1 MSAVI
6 KNMGYQAI
14 TPFGRTVE
22 RVHIEAAAAAQAP
35 FPPTGVDKYEA
46 LRELTVA
53 RGAFGVTD
61 RALSVLQ
68 ALLSF
73 HPGRALGGNAERPVV
88 YPSNR
93 ALSERLNGMPDSTLR
108 RHLAALVWAGVLLR
122 RDSPNG
128 KRYARRG
135 EEGTVAFGFD
145 LSPLATRH
153 DEIIEAAKKARAAQ
167 ERHRRLR
174 ETVSLMRRDLASLS
188 AYGADTRPE
197 AAVWGRYE
205 DQAALTARDLRRRLT
220 DEELERL
227 RGELQAALDEVRTLL
242 VPSSSNKVSG
252 SGVIIERHLQ
262 NSNKESFDSEPAVE
276 TARAAGVTPGPSDV
290 ACDASRRDE
299 ADDPTFE
306 QARRPAFPLYLVLKA
321 CPSIVEFGGGGIQ
334 HWHDLFNA
342 ADRVRTALG
351 ISPSA
356 WGEAV
361 RDMGP
366 EEAAVVV
373 AAILQRFSEI
383 SSPGG
388 YLRALTRK
396 ASNGAFS
403 SGPMVMALLNRGRSR
418 ERADG

>member
-1 MSAVI
+1 
-6 KNMGYQAI
+6 MGYQAI

-22 RVHIEAAAAAQAP
+22 RVHIRAAEAAKAP
-35 FPPTGVDKYEA
+35 LPPAGVDKYEA
-46 LRELTVA
+46 LRELTFA

-73 HPGRALGGNAERPVV
+73 HPDRVLGGNAERPVV

-108 RHLAALVWAGVLLR
+108 RHLAALVRAGVILR

-128 KRYARRG
+128 KRYVRRG
-135 EEGTVAFGFD
+135 QEETVAFGFD

-153 DEIIEAAKKARAAQ
+153 DEIIAAAREARAAQ

-174 ETVSLMRRDLASLS
+174 EAVSLMRRDLAALA

-205 DQAALTARDLRRRLT
+205 DLAALTARDLRRRLT

-227 RGELQAALDEVRTLL
+227 KGELQAALAEVRPALD
-242 VPSSSNKVSG
+242 PSSPDKVSG
-252 SGVIIERHLQ
+252 SAVINERHHQ
-262 NSNKESFDSEPAVE
+262 NSDKESFDSEPARE
-276 TARAAGVTPGPSDV
+276 PARDAGVTPEKSSVKSQTPV
-290 ACDASRRDE
+290 YE
-299 ADDPTFE
+299 EQDDPTFE
-306 QARRPAFPLYLVLKA
+306 QTRRPAFPLYLVLKA
-321 CPSIVEFGGGGIQ
+321 CPSIAEFGGGEIR

-342 ADRVRTALG
+342 ADKVRPALG

-383 SSPGG
+383 NSPGG

-396 ASNGAFS
+396 ASNRAFS
-403 SGPMVMALLNRGRSR
+403 SGSMVMALLNRGRSR
-418 ERADG
+418 EGAGL

>member
-1 MSAVI
+1 
-6 KNMGYQAI
+6 MGYQAI

-22 RVHIEAAAAAQAP
+22 RVHIRAAEAAKAP
-35 FPPTGVDKYEA
+35 LPPTGVDKYEA

-53 RGAFGVTD
+53 RGAFEVTD

-73 HPGRALGGNAERPVV
+73 HPDRILGGNAERPVV

-108 RHLAALVWAGVLLR
+108 RHLAALVRAGVILR

-128 KRYARRG
+128 KRYVRRG
-135 EEGTVAFGFD
+135 QEETVAFGFD
-145 LSPLATRH
+145 LSPLAIRH
-153 DEIIEAAKKARAAQ
+153 DEIIAAAREARAVQ

-174 ETVSLMRRDLASLS
+174 EAVSLMRRDLAALA

-227 RGELQAALDEVRTLL
+227 RGELQAALDEVRPILD
-242 VPSSSNKVSG
+242 PQSSEKMSG
-252 SGVIIERHLQ
+252 SAVIHERHHQ
-262 NSNKESFDSEPAVE
+262 NSNKESSDSEPAKKM
-276 TARAAGVTPGPSDV
+276 ARTAGVMPEISNLENQAAV
-290 ACDASRRDE
+290 DE
-299 ADDPTFE
+299 DRGDSTFE
-306 QARRPAFPLYLVLKA
+306 RAQRPAFPLYLVLKA
-321 CPSIVEFGGGGIQ
+321 CPSIVEFGGGEIR

-342 ADRVRTALG
+342 ADQVRPALG

-373 AAILQRFSEI
+373 GAILQRFSEI

-396 ASNGAFS
+396 ASNRAFS
-403 SGPMVMALLNRGRSR
+403 SGPMVMALLNRGRTR
-418 ERADG
+418 EGGRTVA

>member
-1 MSAVI
+1 
-6 KNMGYQAI
+6 MGYQAI

-22 RVHIEAAAAAQAP
+22 RVHLRAAEAAEAP
-35 FPPTGVDKYEA
+35 LPPAGVDKYEV

-53 RGAFGVTD
+53 RGVFEVTD

-73 HPGRALGGNAERPVV
+73 HPGRILGGNAERPVV

-108 RHLAALVWAGVLLR
+108 RHLAALVRAGVILR

-128 KRYARRG
+128 KRYVRRG
-135 EEGTVAFGFD
+135 QEETVAFGFD

-153 DEIIEAAKKARAAQ
+153 DEIIEAARDVRAVQ

-174 ETVSLMRRDLASLS
+174 ETVSLMRRDLAALS

-197 AAVWGRYE
+197 AAVWSRYA
-205 DQAALTARDLRRRLT
+205 DQAALTARALRRRLT
-220 DEELERL
+220 EEELVHL
-227 RGELQAALDEVRTLL
+227 RGELQASLDEVRPALDRHDTLEMD
-242 VPSSSNKVSG
+242 G
-252 SGVIIERHLQ
+252 SADVFDRHHQ
-262 NSNKESFDSEPAVE
+262 NSNKEPSESEHALEKAKAAAVVPRN
-276 TARAAGVTPGPSDV
+276 ADAGGN
-290 ACDASRRDE
+290 DE
-299 ADDPTFE
+299 EGEDDPTFRQE
-306 QARRPAFPLYLVLKA
+306 RRPALPLYLVMKA
-321 CPSIVEFGGGGIQ
+321 CPSIAEFHGGDIR

-342 ADRVRTALG
+342 ADKVGPALG

-361 RDMGP
+361 RNMGP

-388 YLRALTRK
+388 YLRSLTRK
-396 ASNGAFS
+396 ASDGAFS
-403 SGPMVMALLNRGRSR
+403 SGPMVMALLNRGRSGK
-418 ERADG
+418 EAG